1 MLKIKSNTN
10 EFTIIFSEK
19 IGKKK
24 NAQKI
29 SFSLCSVQH
38 PFFFSPS
45 FLLVSASFSFF
56 LLLFS
61 AASFEEVQCLFL
73 EKFIASFFFF
83 SALHTSFSFL
93 FPVFHAAVLL
103 QLSFSF
109 LFVCCPL
116 FFSPKYFFFSPNV
129 FQLFSPNVFQP
140 KNTFFSP
147 KRFCFGPKLFFSSAQ
162 NLFFFFFS
170 VQPLYS
176 FSFFLLYSFLIQPSF
191 FSLSAPLFFFC
202 LLFPTLLFCSSPLFL
217 FFLCVALYF
226 SAQNTFVSHAAISLN
241 PLLLVF

>member
-1 MLKIKSNTN
+1 MLKNSL
-10 EFTIIFSEK
+10 FSPLYS
-19 IGKKK
+19 
-24 NAQKI
+24 APFFC
-29 SFSLCSVQH
+29 FSL
-38 PFFFSPS
+38 FFF
-45 FLLVSASFSFF
+45 
-56 LLLFS
+56 
-61 AASFEEVQCLFL
+61 
-73 EKFIASFFFF
+73 FFFF

-162 NLFFFFFS
+162 NLFLAQNVF
-170 VQPLYS
+170 QPKILFQPVCGS
-176 FSFFLLYSFLIQPSF
+176 APPSFLLLQRHFSFF
-191 FSLSAPLFFFC
+191 
-202 LLFPTLLFCSSPLFL
+202 
-217 FFLCVALYF
+217 
-226 SAQNTFVSHAAISLN
+226 
-241 PLLLVF
+241 